1 MNSWPMTVTM
11 PVRVEVAVLAMTFRE
26 TVPLLALVMMILVV
40 VLVILGFNYYISV
53 AKGLPFKRRF
63 IEMVSISLGVAVIAF
78 LIGLL
83 AKALLGV
90 DVG

>member
-1 MNSWPMTVTM
+1 
-11 PVRVEVAVLAMTFRE
+11 
-26 TVPLLALVMMILVV
+26 MIAIV

-53 AKGLPFKRRF
+53 AKSVPFRRRF
-63 IEMVSISLGVAVIAF
+63 VEMITISLGVAVIAF

-90 DVG
+90 EL